1 KTKALIN
8 VNSSNDIPDC
18 LAKTPYV
25 MAIGIYPNIIGKPTT
40 KPFLIISIDW
50 FVFCVVACDCP
61 IKALPPFCVEKFKLL
76 YHITKMNNR
85 WDGRYMGKFTSL
97 LRKGNRSFTY

>member
-1 KTKALIN
+1 

-25 MAIGIYPNIIGKPTT
+25 MAIGIYPNIIGKPTA

-85 WDGRYMGKFTSL
+85 WKIYVFILHWYQEKKLVVL
-97 LRKGNRSFTY
+97 LLICG